1 MTKYINAFIK
11 KKTKV
16 NCRKV
21 EDKHEELLSA
31 GVSMATLPPVMNTL
45 TILAKTWLNLM
56 DHRWTQAAATAEPEQ
71 LSCKMGGSCVM
82 NDVMESTQA
91 AIVNACVCELL
102 RMGAEKKK
110 SKEDIVASLQA
121 MLLDFMRFCSG
132 ELRSRVK
139 LMLSLLKWSELT
151 HVELLRLVQD
161 IAHFKE
167 TDEALRAMVNLA
179 PTESMYTDATSKA
192 STLKKAHENESVLQ
206 EIGGDMQ
213 AFTADKTSWFEDAHK
228 LATRI
233 TEACHDI
240 KIQGSSGEQFRDNTV
255 NHFSQKISKKITD
268 LTVSFMVAFH
278 TKHREVTDTKRQTL
292 KEMGLEEYTDGL
304 ELDDSIMTHIRKFI
318 GSSVSFSKVLFMMQ
332 GIDSQFKK
340 LGSEIPPKHLG
351 SVQITCALFD
361 LLKACLHLN
370 EFLLE
375 GKLAPTGRFQ
385 EAEKRVG
392 GVSKSLK
399 ALRAQTFEVAHHS
412 AEDVVFVAPCVVCSA
427 CRAVSYLFV
436 FGRVL
441 RTFPNRSPSARS
453 SAHSLPRGLRVSPLR
468 SWAPSRW
475 SSRVRI
481 SPTSTWRPSTLSTL

>member
-1 MTKYINAFIK
+1 MVKWINTFIK

-21 EDKHEELLSA
+21 EDRHEELLSA
-31 GVSMATLPPVMNTL
+31 GVSTATLPPVMNTL
-45 TILAKTWLNLM
+45 TILAKTWVNLM
-56 DHRWTQAAATAEPEQ
+56 DHRWTQAVATADPEQ
-71 LSCKMGGSCVM
+71 LSCKMGGSCVKS
-82 NDVMESTQA
+82 DVMESTQD

-102 RMGAEKKK
+102 RAGSEKKK
-110 SKEDIVASLQA
+110 SKEDIVASLLA

-161 IAHFKE
+161 IALFKE
-167 TDEALRAMVNLA
+167 TNEALRAMVNLA
-179 PTESMYTDATSKA
+179 PTESMFTDAGSKA
-192 STLKKAHENESVLQ
+192 NSLKKAHESESVLR
-206 EIGGDMQ
+206 EIGEDMK
-213 AFTADKTSWFEDAHK
+213 AFNTEKPSWFEDANK

-240 KIQGSSGEQFRDNTV
+240 KIQGNSGEQFRDNTV

-268 LTVSFMVAFH
+268 LMVSFTIDFDK
-278 TKHREVTDTKRQTL
+278 KHKVVSDTKRQSL
-292 KEMGLEEYTDGL
+292 KEIGVEVFTDGL
-304 ELDDSIMTHIRKFI
+304 ELHDSITTHIRKFI
-318 GSSVSFSKVLFMMQ
+318 GSSVSFSKVLLMMQ

-340 LGSEIPPKHLG
+340 LGSEIPPKHLW

-375 GKLAPTGRFQ
+375 GKLAPSGRFQ

-392 GVSKSLK
+392 GVSKSLR
-399 ALRAQTFEVAHHS
+399 ALHS
-412 AEDVVFVAPCVVCSA
+412 QMDSVEDVVFVAPCVVCSA

-441 RTFPNRSPSARS
+441 RTFPTFPNISSSASS
-453 SAHSLPRGLRVSPLR
+453 SAHSLPCGLRRSPLT
-468 SWAPSRW
+468 SWTPSR
-475 SSRVRI
+475 SSLRVI
-481 SPTSTWRPSTLSTL
+481 NYPTSTCRPSTLSTL